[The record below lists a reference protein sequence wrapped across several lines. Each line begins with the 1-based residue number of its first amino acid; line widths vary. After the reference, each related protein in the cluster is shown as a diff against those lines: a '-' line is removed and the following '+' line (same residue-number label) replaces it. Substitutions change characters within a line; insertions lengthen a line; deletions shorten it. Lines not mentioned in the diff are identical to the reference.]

1 MNLPN
6 KITLFRVI
14 LVPIFI
20 LTMYLFPENNILSL
34 LVFTVAA
41 LSDAL
46 DGYLARKHNLVTN
59 FGKFMDPLADKILTM
74 SAFVML
80 VERGAI
86 PAWIIIVVLAREFA
100 ITGFR
105 VLAADSGVT
114 IAASNLGKFK
124 TITQMLSI
132 IAYFI
137 LGNTIIFTIL
147 VYIMLIA
154 TAVSGYDYLVKN
166 INILKDN

>member
-147 VYIMLIA
+147 VYIMFIA